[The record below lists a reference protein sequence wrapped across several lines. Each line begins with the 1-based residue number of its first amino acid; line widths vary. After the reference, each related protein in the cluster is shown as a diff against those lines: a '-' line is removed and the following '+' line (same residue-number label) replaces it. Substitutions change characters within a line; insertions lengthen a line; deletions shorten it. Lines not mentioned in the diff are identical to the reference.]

1 LWPIHDVNLA
11 LTTALIP
18 AFRTCGNTNL
28 GKFVGVAIPQADLD
42 PMIIN
47 GLVQSSLEI
56 SIPHIDKM
64 IASKYTARK
73 NSMLHENAEDL
84 APYFF
89 ISYHFVRPAW
99 MSNRQS
105 HSLAIASSAE

>member
-1 LWPIHDVNLA
+1 MEVRANFDPTI
-11 LTTALIP
+11 IY
-18 AFRTCGNTNL
+18 G
-28 GKFVGVAIPQADLD
+28 FVQA
-42 PMIIN
+42 
-47 GLVQSSLEI
+47 SLEI
-56 SIPHIDKM
+56 SIPHINKM

-89 ISYHFVRPAW
+89 IRYHFVRPAW